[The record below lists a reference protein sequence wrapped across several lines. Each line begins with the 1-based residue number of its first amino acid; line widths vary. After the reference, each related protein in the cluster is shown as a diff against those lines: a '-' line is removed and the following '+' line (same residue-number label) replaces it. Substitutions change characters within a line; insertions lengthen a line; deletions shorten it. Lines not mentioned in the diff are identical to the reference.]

1 MKLIGITGG
10 VGAGK
15 SEIISY
21 LESKYNCRI
30 EYADKV
36 AHMLEE
42 PGQVCFDK
50 LVNLLGT
57 GILKDGKIDK
67 ASMANAM
74 FKDDTLVDKVNDI
87 VHPAVK
93 DYFLKEIK
101 AERKRK
107 KIDYFFIEAALLI
120 ECGYEKIVDEL
131 WYVYASEET
140 RRKRLKA
147 SRGYSDEK
155 IDAILSNQL
164 SEDEFRKSCA
174 FVINNDADV
183 EDAYRQIDSKLGGY

>member
-50 LVNLLGT
+50 LVSLLGT
-57 GILKDGKIDK
+57 EILKDGKIDK

-93 DYFLKEIK
+93 DYFLREIK
-101 AERKRK
+101 AERKKK

-164 SEDEFRKSCA
+164 SEDEFRKACA
-174 FVINNDADV
+174 FVINNDADI
-183 EDAYRQIDSKLGGY
+183 EDAYRQIDSKLGGF

>member
-21 LESKYNCRI
+21 LENKYNCRI

-50 LVNLLGT
+50 LVSLLGT

-74 FKDDTLVDKVNDI
+74 FKDDTLVVVIFGHVCNRIKDI
-87 VHPAVK
+87 FVVVSCCSAV
-93 DYFLKEIK
+93 F
-101 AERKRK
+101 
-107 KIDYFFIEAALLI
+107 
-120 ECGYEKIVDEL
+120 
-131 WYVYASEET
+131 
-140 RRKRLKA
+140 
-147 SRGYSDEK
+147 
-155 IDAILSNQL
+155 
-164 SEDEFRKSCA
+164 
-174 FVINNDADV
+174 
-183 EDAYRQIDSKLGGY
+183 

>member
-74 FKDDTLVDKVNDI
+74 FKDDTLVDKVNATLPSTHQI
-87 VHPAVK
+87 
-93 DYFLKEIK
+93 
-101 AERKRK
+101 RKMTVRTE
-107 KIDYFFIEAALLI
+107 DF
-120 ECGYEKIVDEL
+120 
-131 WYVYASEET
+131 
-140 RRKRLKA
+140 KRTGSMKV
-147 SRGYSDEK
+147 SR
-155 IDAILSNQL
+155 I
-164 SEDEFRKSCA
+164 
-174 FVINNDADV
+174 
-183 EDAYRQIDSKLGGY
+183 

>member
-21 LESKYNCRI
+21 LENKYNCRI

-50 LVNLLGT
+50 LVSLLGT

-87 VHPAVK
+87 VHPAV
-93 DYFLKEIK
+93 
-101 AERKRK
+101 
-107 KIDYFFIEAALLI
+107 
-120 ECGYEKIVDEL
+120 
-131 WYVYASEET
+131 
-140 RRKRLKA
+140 
-147 SRGYSDEK
+147 
-155 IDAILSNQL
+155 
-164 SEDEFRKSCA
+164 
-174 FVINNDADV
+174 
-183 EDAYRQIDSKLGGY
+183 

>member
-21 LESKYNCRI
+21 LENKYNCRI

-50 LVNLLGT
+50 LVSLLGT

-93 DYFLKEIK
+93 DYFLREIK
-101 AERKRK
+101 AERKKK

-155 IDAILSNQL
+155 IDAIFSNQL
-164 SEDEFRKSCA
+164 AEDEFRKA
-174 FVINNDADV
+174 YDFVINNDADI
-183 EDAYRQIDSKLGGY
+183 EDAYRQIDSKLGGF